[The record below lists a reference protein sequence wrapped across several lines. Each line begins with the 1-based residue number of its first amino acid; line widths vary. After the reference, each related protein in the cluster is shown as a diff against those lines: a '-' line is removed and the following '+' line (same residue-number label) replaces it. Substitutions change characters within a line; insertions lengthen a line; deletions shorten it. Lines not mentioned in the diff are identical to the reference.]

1 VNSHCRNHNTQLAIM
16 LSQVVQMALGLNW
29 GAIGIVGVIAFLIGW
44 YVIGLLSAVILA
56 IVIVVLMSI
65 LRIVWVRP
73 SAKK

>member
-1 VNSHCRNHNTQLAIM
+1 
-16 LSQVVQMALGLNW
+16 MALGLNW